1 MIATSQTL
9 SLGHSGLLCLSKSMA
24 YKPDGYSSVAPYLT
38 VNGAQQTIDFLERVF
53 GAQPLR
59 MIERG
64 DGAIAHGEVRIDD
77 TVVMLTDPVEGWPAS
92 PSHVHIYV
100 PDVDAIFE
108 RAVAAGAVIVQAPV
122 QKDDAD
128 RRGGFTDAGGTTWWV
143 STQVE

>member
-1 MIATSQTL
+1 
-9 SLGHSGLLCLSKSMA
+9 MA
-24 YKPDGYSSVAPYLT
+24 G
-38 VNGAQQTIDFLERVF
+38 GAIDFLVRVF

-59 MIERG
+59 MIQRA
-64 DGAIAHGEVRIDD
+64 DGAIAHAEVRIDD

-92 PSHVHIYV
+92 ASHVHIYV
-100 PDVDAIFE
+100 PDVDAVFE
-108 RAVAAGAVIVQAPV
+108 RAVAAGAVIVQAPE